1 MTLKYKDQ
9 NSLDFRISESQ
20 RILSK
25 FPDRI
30 PVIID
35 CSKEL
40 DKLLSKKK
48 FLVPREI
55 SVSYLLTIIRN
66 KSKIDSTKAIFIFCN
81 DKLLSGTSILGTVY
95 DDYEQNQKKDSDYI
109 KGDKTLYLNLAFENT
124 FG

>member
-1 MTLKYKDQ
+1 MSSKYKEQ
-9 NSLDFRISESQ
+9 NSLGFRISESQ

-30 PVIID
+30 PIIID
-35 CSKEL
+35 CSKDL
-40 DKLLSKKK
+40 DKILSKKK

-66 KSKIDSTKAIFIFCN
+66 KSTLNSTKAIFIFCN

-95 DDYEQNQKKDSDYI
+95 DEYEKNAKKDSDFI
-109 KGDKTLYLNLAFENT
+109 KGDKTLYLNLAYENT